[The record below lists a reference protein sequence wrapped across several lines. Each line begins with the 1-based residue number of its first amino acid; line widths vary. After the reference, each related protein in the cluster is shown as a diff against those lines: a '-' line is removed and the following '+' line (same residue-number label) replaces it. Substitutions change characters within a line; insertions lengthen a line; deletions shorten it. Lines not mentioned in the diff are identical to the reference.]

1 MTEQVL
7 PASDLEHFNELGY
20 LVVKDLYN
28 SQEVEELI
36 RQFDLHW
43 VKLTSGGEI
52 IQNGE
57 RPLESLYPRLR
68 DYHRKNEIIKGLSL
82 KPALFAYL
90 EQLIGEEV
98 LIISTSYYFKSPT
111 TRGLPLHQD
120 NYAFGVSPGTTYAAW
135 ISLDPSDEENGG
147 MQFVPG
153 THSLDLQVP
162 EGDKSNVQS
171 YFSDEGQW
179 LKEYESGEIREV
191 ATEPGDV
198 IFFNG
203 NIVHG
208 SSDNGSRHRFRRSLL
223 IHFTGVSVEKLAL
236 NFNQLMDKTGT
247 RVRRRLNTDTK
258 IAEGQASVFSIQ
270 EADYF
275 AGWR

>member
-1 MTEQVL
+1 MNEKL
-7 PASDLEHFNELGY
+7 PDDKLTAFAGEGY
-20 LVVKDLYN
+20 LVLNDVYTRE
-28 SQEVEELI
+28 EVSELI

-43 VKLTSGGEI
+43 VQLTASGQI
-52 IQNGE
+52 IQNGN

-68 DYHRKNEIIKGLSL
+68 DYHRKNEKIKRLSL
-82 KPALFAYL
+82 KPQLFDYL
-90 EQLIGEEV
+90 EQLIGEEA
-98 LIISTSYYFKSPT
+98 LIISTSYYFKSPS

-135 ISLDPSDEENGG
+135 ISLDSSDEDNGG
-147 MQFVPG
+147 MTFVPG

-162 EGDKSNVQS
+162 EGDASDVRR

-179 LKEYESGEIREV
+179 LKDYETAEMVKV
-191 ATEPGDV
+191 ATNPGDV

-208 SSDNGSRHRFRRSLL
+208 SSDNLSRHRFRRSLL

-236 NFNQLMDKTGT
+236 NFNNLMDKTGA

-258 IAEGQASVFSIQ
+258 ITEGQDSVFSIQ

>member
-1 MTEQVL
+1 MNEKL
-7 PASDLEHFNELGY
+7 PDDKLAAFAGEGY
-20 LVVKDLYN
+20 LVLNDVYTRE
-28 SQEVEELI
+28 EVGELI

-43 VKLTSGGEI
+43 VQLTASGQI
-52 IQNGE
+52 IQNGN

-68 DYHRKNEIIKGLSL
+68 DYHRKNEKIKRLSL
-82 KPALFAYL
+82 KPQLFAYL
-90 EQLIGEEV
+90 EQLIGEEA
-98 LIISTSYYFKSPT
+98 LIISTSYYFKSPS

-135 ISLDPSDEENGG
+135 ISLDSSDEDNGG
-147 MQFVPG
+147 MTFVPG

-162 EGDKSNVQS
+162 EGDASDVRR

-179 LKEYESGEIREV
+179 LKDYETAEMVKV
-191 ATEPGDV
+191 ATNPGDV

-208 SSDNGSRHRFRRSLL
+208 SSDNLSRHRFRRSLL

-236 NFNQLMDKTGT
+236 NFNNLMDKTGA

-258 IAEGQASVFSIQ
+258 ITEGQDSVFSIQ

>member
-1 MTEQVL
+1 MNEKL
-7 PASDLEHFNELGY
+7 PDDKLAAFAGEGY
-20 LVVKDLYN
+20 LVLNDVYT
-28 SQEVEELI
+28 QEEVSELI

-43 VKLTSGGEI
+43 VQLTASGQI
-52 IQNGE
+52 IQNGN

-68 DYHRKNEIIKGLSL
+68 DYHRKNEKIKRLSL
-82 KPALFAYL
+82 KPQLFDYL
-90 EQLIGEEV
+90 EQLIGEEA
-98 LIISTSYYFKSPT
+98 LIISTSYYFKSPS

-135 ISLDPSDEENGG
+135 ISLDSSDEDNGG
-147 MQFVPG
+147 MTFVPG

-162 EGDKSNVQS
+162 EGDASDVRR

-179 LKEYESGEIREV
+179 LKDYETAEMVKV
-191 ATEPGDV
+191 ATNPGDV

-208 SSDNGSRHRFRRSLL
+208 SSDNLSRHRFRRSLL

-236 NFNQLMDKTGT
+236 NFNNLMDKTGA

-258 IAEGQASVFSIQ
+258 ITEGQDSVFSIQ

>member
-1 MTEQVL
+1 MNEKL
-7 PASDLEHFNELGY
+7 PDDKLAAFAGEGY
-20 LVVKDLYN
+20 LVLNDVYTPE
-28 SQEVEELI
+28 EVSELI

-43 VKLTSGGEI
+43 VQLTASGQI
-52 IQNGE
+52 IQNGN

-68 DYHRKNEIIKGLSL
+68 DYHRKNEKIKRLSL
-82 KPALFAYL
+82 KPQLFAYL
-90 EQLIGEEV
+90 EQLIGEEA
-98 LIISTSYYFKSPT
+98 LIISTSYYFKSPS

-135 ISLDPSDEENGG
+135 ISLDSSDEGNGG
-147 MQFVPG
+147 MTFVPG

-162 EGDKSNVQS
+162 EGDASDVRR

-179 LKEYESGEIREV
+179 LKDYETADMVKV
-191 ATEPGDV
+191 ATNPGDV

-208 SSDNGSRHRFRRSLL
+208 SSDNLSRHRFRRSLL

-236 NFNQLMDKTGT
+236 NFNNLMDKTGA

-258 IAEGQASVFSIQ
+258 ITEGQDSVFSIQ

>member
-1 MTEQVL
+1 MNEKL
-7 PASDLEHFNELGY
+7 PDDKLAAFAGEGY
-20 LVVKDLYN
+20 LVLNDVYTRE
-28 SQEVEELI
+28 EVSELI

-43 VKLTSGGEI
+43 VRLTASGQI
-52 IQNGE
+52 IQNGN

-68 DYHRKNEIIKGLSL
+68 DYHRKNEKIKRLSL
-82 KPALFAYL
+82 KPQLFDYL
-90 EQLIGEEV
+90 EQLIGEEA
-98 LIISTSYYFKSPT
+98 LIISTSYYFKSPS

-135 ISLDPSDEENGG
+135 ISLDSSDEDNGG
-147 MQFVPG
+147 MTFVPG

-162 EGDKSNVQS
+162 EGDASDVRR

-179 LKEYESGEIREV
+179 LKDYETAEMVKV
-191 ATEPGDV
+191 ATNPGDV

-208 SSDNGSRHRFRRSLL
+208 SSDNLSRHRFRRSLL

-236 NFNQLMDKTGT
+236 NFNNLMDKTGA

-258 IAEGQASVFSIQ
+258 ITEGQDSVFSIQ

>member
-1 MTEQVL
+1 MNEKL
-7 PASDLEHFNELGY
+7 PDDKLAAFAREGY
-20 LVVKDLYN
+20 LVLNDVYTRE
-28 SQEVEELI
+28 EVSELI

-43 VKLTSGGEI
+43 VQLTASGQI
-52 IQNGE
+52 IQNGN

-68 DYHRKNEIIKGLSL
+68 DYHRKNEKIKRLSL
-82 KPALFAYL
+82 KPQLFAYL
-90 EQLIGEEV
+90 EQLIGEEA
-98 LIISTSYYFKSPT
+98 LIISTSYYFKSPS

-135 ISLDPSDEENGG
+135 ISLDSSDEGNGG
-147 MQFVPG
+147 MTFVPG

-162 EGDKSNVQS
+162 EGDTSDVRR

-179 LKEYESGEIREV
+179 LKDYETAETVKV
-191 ATEPGDV
+191 ATNPGDV

-208 SSDNGSRHRFRRSLL
+208 SSDNLSRHRFRRSLL

-236 NFNQLMDKTGT
+236 NFNNLMDKTGA

-258 IAEGQASVFSIQ
+258 ITEGQDSVFSIQ

>member
-1 MTEQVL
+1 MNEKL
-7 PASDLEHFNELGY
+7 PDDKLAAFAGEGY
-20 LVVKDLYN
+20 LVLNDVYTRE
-28 SQEVEELI
+28 EVSELI

-43 VKLTSGGEI
+43 VQLTASGQI
-52 IQNGE
+52 IQNGN

-68 DYHRKNEIIKGLSL
+68 DYHRKNEKIKRLSL
-82 KPALFAYL
+82 KPQLFAYL
-90 EQLIGEEV
+90 EQLIGEEA
-98 LIISTSYYFKSPT
+98 LIISTSYYFKSPS

-135 ISLDPSDEENGG
+135 ISLDSSDEGNGG
-147 MQFVPG
+147 MTFVPG

-162 EGDKSNVQS
+162 EGDASDVRR

-179 LKEYESGEIREV
+179 LKDYETAEMVKV
-191 ATEPGDV
+191 ATNPGDV

-208 SSDNGSRHRFRRSLL
+208 SSDNLSRHRFRRSLL

-236 NFNQLMDKTGT
+236 NFNNLMDKTGA

-258 IAEGQASVFSIQ
+258 ITEGQDSVFSIQ

>member
-1 MTEQVL
+1 M
-7 PASDLEHFNELGY
+7 NEKLTDDKLTTFAGEGY
-20 LVVKDLYN
+20 LVLSDVYTPE
-28 SQEVEELI
+28 EVNELI

-43 VKLTSGGEI
+43 VQLTASGQI
-52 IQNGE
+52 IQNGN

-68 DYHRKNEIIKGLSL
+68 DYHRKNEIIKRLSL
-82 KPALFAYL
+82 KPQLFAYL
-90 EQLIGEEV
+90 EQLIGEEA
-98 LIISTSYYFKSPT
+98 LIISTSYYFKSPS
-111 TRGLPLHQD
+111 TRGLPMHQD

-135 ISLDPSDEENGG
+135 ISLDGSDEGNGG
-147 MQFVPG
+147 MTFVPG

-162 EGDKSNVQS
+162 EGDTSDVRR

-179 LKEYESGEIREV
+179 LKDYETAEMVKV
-191 ATEPGDV
+191 ATNPGDV

-208 SSDNGSRHRFRRSLL
+208 SSDNLSRHRFRRSLL

-236 NFNQLMDKTGT
+236 NFNNLMDKTGA

-258 IAEGQASVFSIQ
+258 ITEGQESVFSIQ

>member
-1 MTEQVL
+1 MNEKL
-7 PASDLEHFNELGY
+7 PDDKLAAFAGEGY
-20 LVVKDLYN
+20 LVLNDVYTRE
-28 SQEVEELI
+28 EVSELI

-43 VKLTSGGEI
+43 VRLTASGQI
-52 IQNGE
+52 IQNGN

-68 DYHRKNEIIKGLSL
+68 DYHRKNEKIKRLSL
-82 KPALFAYL
+82 KPQLFAYL
-90 EQLIGEEV
+90 EQLIGEEA
-98 LIISTSYYFKSPT
+98 LIISTSYYFKSPS

-135 ISLDPSDEENGG
+135 ISLDSSDEDNGG
-147 MQFVPG
+147 MTFVPG

-162 EGDKSNVQS
+162 EGDASDVRR

-179 LKEYESGEIREV
+179 LKDYETAEMVKV
-191 ATEPGDV
+191 ATNPGDV

-208 SSDNGSRHRFRRSLL
+208 SSDNLSRHRFRRSLL

-236 NFNQLMDKTGT
+236 NFNNLMDKTGA

-258 IAEGQASVFSIQ
+258 ITEGQDSVFSIQ

>member
-1 MTEQVL
+1 MNEKL
-7 PASDLEHFNELGY
+7 PDDKLAAFAREGY
-20 LVVKDLYN
+20 LVLNDVYTRE
-28 SQEVEELI
+28 EVSELI

-43 VKLTSGGEI
+43 VQLTASGQI
-52 IQNGE
+52 IQNGN

-68 DYHRKNEIIKGLSL
+68 DYHRKNEKIKRLSL
-82 KPALFAYL
+82 KPQLFAYL
-90 EQLIGEEV
+90 EQLIGEEA
-98 LIISTSYYFKSPT
+98 LIISTSYYFKSPS

-120 NYAFGVSPGTTYAAW
+120 NYAFGVLPGTTYAAW
-135 ISLDPSDEENGG
+135 ISLDSSDEGNGG
-147 MQFVPG
+147 MTFVPG

-162 EGDKSNVQS
+162 EGDTSDVRR

-179 LKEYESGEIREV
+179 LKDYETAETVKV
-191 ATEPGDV
+191 ATNPGDV

-208 SSDNGSRHRFRRSLL
+208 SSDNLSRHRFRRSLL

-236 NFNQLMDKTGT
+236 NFNNLMDKTGA

-258 IAEGQASVFSIQ
+258 ITEGQDSVFSIQ
-270 EADYF
+270 KADYF